1 VGEAVEEELRV
12 ELVEATAEG
21 RRGRGAAEVLR
32 DEEEALLQRAGVWD
46 VPWQVERKEGPA
58 ARAIARHLS
67 ARFLLARPPGMIRV
81 SLADKHF
88 YCN

>member
-1 VGEAVEEELRV
+1 
-12 ELVEATAEG
+12 
-21 RRGRGAAEVLR
+21 
-32 DEEEALLQRAGVWD
+32 